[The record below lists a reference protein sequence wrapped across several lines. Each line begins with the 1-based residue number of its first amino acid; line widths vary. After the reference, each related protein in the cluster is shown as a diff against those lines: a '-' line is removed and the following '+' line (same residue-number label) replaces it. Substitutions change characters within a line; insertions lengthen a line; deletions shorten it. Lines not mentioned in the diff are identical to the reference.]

1 LIKAEECF
9 VPGKEQ
15 MENKRGLQ
23 AQTWRSCNPVV
34 LLGGCVSD
42 WISIISLVE
51 EFEFWTTTQEVELVC
66 SNQDANTPPKT
77 TFNQIRNVTS
87 IFSPQQSCCI
97 SMHISI
103 LIRFCFL
110 FSQNAKRYS
119 LLFCLQFQVSHRK
132 PSTNETL
139 NKVSEECSIE
149 NPCII
154 HTFCIKIQKKT
165 HISNR
170 RPTSCNDPKFQLF
183 SENKYSRKCVYGKR
197 RDHMGINAE
206 SGLIKH

>member
-51 EFEFWTTTQEVELVC
+51 EFEFWT
-66 SNQDANTPPKT
+66 
-77 TFNQIRNVTS
+77 
-87 IFSPQQSCCI
+87 
-97 SMHISI
+97 M
-103 LIRFCFL
+103 
-110 FSQNAKRYS
+110 
-119 LLFCLQFQVSHRK
+119 FCLQFQVSHRK